1 MIGVMTLNLMRGKEL
16 LLLRALLGWY
26 RRQKISLLAF
36 ARNRPAEVGRLP
48 IGAHAGNPLVF
59 CGVSLHGS

>member
-1 MIGVMTLNLMRGKEL
+1 MIGVTTLNLMRGKE

-48 IGAHAGNPLVF
+48 IGAHAGNPHVF